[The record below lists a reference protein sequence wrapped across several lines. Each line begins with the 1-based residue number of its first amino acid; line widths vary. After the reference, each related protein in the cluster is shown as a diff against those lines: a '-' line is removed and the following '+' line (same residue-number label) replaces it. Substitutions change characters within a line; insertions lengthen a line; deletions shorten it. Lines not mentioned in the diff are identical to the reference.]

1 MSSKDLSLIAQLLAE
16 ITEGRNSD
24 ATLYAALLA
33 RALVTTDEE
42 LMREYGQQIADAT
55 AGEKAA

>member
-24 ATLYAALLA
+24 ATLLA

>member
-1 MSSKDLSLIAQLLAE
+1 MPRCTPRCSLA
-16 ITEGRNSD
+16 
-24 ATLYAALLA
+24 
-33 RALVTTDEE
+33 ALVTTDEE